1 MDILGDDADIQAI
14 LGKYDETCFKYFIYF
29 FLKFR
34 GQLGEGA
41 ELWDECNCWPAGPDI
56 QAPPGYFHFD
66 RTKMANCNKNPCHQ
80 AKRYIMTEDFF
91 FMFRCWGEILFEFEF
106 ILK

>member
-41 ELWDECNCWPAGPDI
+41 EL
-56 QAPPGYFHFD
+56 
-66 RTKMANCNKNPCHQ
+66 
-80 AKRYIMTEDFF
+80 
-91 FMFRCWGEILFEFEF
+91 
-106 ILK
+106 